1 MDKERI
7 TEAIADALEIDEDEV
22 VMGKKL
28 EEYDNFDSLVFLT
41 LISLLEDCGVSLSSN
56 DLEKIVYID
65 DIYKIAKR

>member
-22 VMGKKL
+22 IMGKKL
-28 EEYDNFDSLVFLT
+28 EDYDNFDSLVFLT

-56 DLEKIVYID
+56 DLENIVYID
-65 DIYKIAKR
+65 DIYKIVK